1 MKERKGKLSYFSK
14 LLFERKIKKDA
25 GNVPVAVDGWNK
37 LWGSECSS
45 EPDGTIGSTMVAE
58 GVDIPITQEKVNKI
72 ATLLGCEPTDLVQVN
87 STYDNDPEDKD
98 YITKATYPNMN
109 CTLFIADK
117 YKVVA
122 EKFNKDTLI
131 LYFSNTDDKDTFFDN
146 SIIKS
151 VEVEKTIMPN
161 TKKEEQQL
169 INTSLTS
176 MLIDLAKNE
185 LELTQKYSGVIG
197 ELDYNKYKEE
207 ADMLREM
214 SATCMMNSG
223 KLQAL
228 MQKFSDEAENIEC
241 GMQMTLEEE

>member
-45 EPDGTIGSTMVAE
+45 EPDGTVGATTVAE
-58 GVDIPITQEKVNKI
+58 GVDLPVTQEKMNKI
-72 ATLLGCEPTDLVQVN
+72 ATLLGCDSTNIIQIN
-87 STYDNDPEDKD
+87 STYANNPEDKD
-98 YITKATYPNMN
+98 YVTKATYPNMN
-109 CTLFIADK
+109 CTLFITDR

-122 EKFNKDTLI
+122 EKFNEDTLI
-131 LYFSNTDDKDTFFDN
+131 LYFSNTDDKNKFFDN
-146 SIIKS
+146 SITEA
-151 VEVEKTIMPN
+151 VEVNETTMAN
-161 TKKEEQQL
+161 KEEKQV
-169 INTSLTS
+169 IDNSLTS

-185 LELTQKYSGVIG
+185 LSLAQQYSGVIG

-207 ADMLREM
+207 ANMLRDM
-214 SATCMMNSG
+214 SSTCMMNSG

-228 MQKFSDEAENIEC
+228 MQKFSEEAENIES